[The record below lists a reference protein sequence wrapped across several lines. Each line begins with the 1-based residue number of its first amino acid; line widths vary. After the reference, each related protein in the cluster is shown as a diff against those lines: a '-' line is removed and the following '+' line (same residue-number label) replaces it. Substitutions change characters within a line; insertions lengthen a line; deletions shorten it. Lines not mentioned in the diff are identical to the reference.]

1 MPLVKSASSKAVS
14 ENYKTEMAAGKPKK
28 QALAIALNTQRESA
42 TGARKT
48 ALEQAYDKYVSEKE

>member
-1 MPLVKSASSKAVS
+1 MPLVKSASPKAVGK
-14 ENYKTEMAAGKPKK
+14 NIKTEVAAGKPKK

-48 ALEQAYDKYVSEKE
+48 ALEEAYNKYVEEKE

>member
-1 MPLVKSASSKAVS
+1 MPLVKSASPKAVG
-14 ENYKTEMAAGKPKK
+14 ENIKREEANGKKPK

-48 ALEQAYDKYVSEKE
+48 ALEEAYNKYVEEKE